1 MKNFVLRSL
10 IFGLILFLSGS
21 FLSSHSFS
29 AHAEDAPEESAV
41 DDGKNAPDIAEDTP
55 VSHEEMPDEKN
66 LTSSR
71 SWKAPDFSKQEGALG
86 YNGPQTFAVPKGME
100 NQWQFWID
108 IYSKYTTDQGVLHD
122 AENIDLVYEVL
133 DFSEISART
142 NLNNWQKEHIKIKQ
156 VKAAKLRVI
165 QLLEKLHK
173 TKDPSTLAYDEKRI
187 WDYYQKIDEPKKF
200 REAQQKN
207 RLRFQLGQRDRVIQ
221 GIFFS
226 GRYIDQFE
234 QVFREAGLPIE
245 LTRLPFVES
254 SYNVLARSKV
264 GASGLWQIMPYT
276 MKGFMKKDPSI
287 DLRNHPVE
295 ATKLAA
301 KLMRINYNMLQ
312 SWPLA
317 MTGYNHGPSGVL
329 RLTKKHKTRELVEL
343 IQNVNIKKRFGFA
356 SRNFYACFLAI
367 LEVTSNAPKYLGV
380 VNMSQPLDS
389 VELKLGAP
397 VAYKD
402 LLRWF
407 DDDDLK
413 VQIFNP
419 HITKVARLKGHL
431 IPKGIVVSVMKSKA
445 DLVMKE
451 TGSVEALKLARQNEV
466 KTKSEIKAD
475 AKNDNKSD
483 IKVDAKSETKTDK
496 NSTAIVDNKDASGSK
511 TVGINES
518 KEIPKTDI
526 KLDASIVN
534 PVAPDV
540 SANSVEKDKAN
551 VLLMDPSQQA
561 QSNAG
566 EVSEVVIYKV
576 KNGDNLTRV
585 AKRFKVKMEDIVADN
600 NLQKNLNLRRGQ
612 KLKIQTR

>member
-1 MKNFVLRSL
+1 MRNFILRSL
-10 IFGLILFLSGS
+10 ISGFILSMSISIL
-21 FLSSHSFS
+21 HSDFFS
-29 AHAEDAPEESAV
+29 AHAEDQAEDTA

-55 VSHEEMPDEKN
+55 VTHEEMPDEKN

-133 DFSEISART
+133 DFTEISART
-142 NLNNWQKEHIKIKQ
+142 NMNSWQKEHLKLKR
-156 VKAAKLRVI
+156 VKEAKLRVI
-165 QLLEKLHK
+165 QMLEKLHK
-173 TKDPSTLAYDEKRI
+173 TKDPSTLSYDEKRI

-254 SYNVLARSKV
+254 SFNVLARSKV
-264 GASGLWQIMPYT
+264 GASGVWQIMPYT

-317 MTGYNHGPSGVL
+317 MTGYNHGPSGIL
-329 RLTKKHKTRELVEL
+329 RLTKKYKTRELVDL

-389 VELKLGAP
+389 VEIKLGAP

-431 IPKGIVVSVMKSKA
+431 IPRGVVISVMKSKA
-445 DLVMKE
+445 ELVMKE
-451 TGSVEALKLARQNEV
+451 TGSVEALKLARQNEI
-466 KTKSEIKAD
+466 KTKTEAKSDAKSENKSEIKV
-475 AKNDNKSD
+475 DNKTD
-483 IKVDAKSETKTDK
+483 EKTDNKTDK
-496 NSTAIVDNKDASGSK
+496 NSSS
-511 TVGINES
+511 VGVTES
-518 KEIPKTDI
+518 KEAVKADV
-526 KLDASIVN
+526 KLDPSIVN
-534 PVAPDV
+534 PVATDA
-540 SANSVEKDKAN
+540 ANSVEKDKTS
-551 VLLMDPSQQA
+551 LLMMDPSQQA
-561 QSNAG
+561 QANPASAAD
-566 EVSEVVIYKV
+566 VVIYKV
-576 KNGDNLTRV
+576 KNGDNLTRI
-585 AKRFKVKMEDIVADN
+585 AKRFKVKMEDIIADN
-600 NLQKNLNLRRGQ
+600 NLPKNPSLRRGQ